1 MQENIPVKLASVPCS
16 IIISI
21 TKERGTH
28 LSIVMVPQNGINE
41 GLDTLANG
49 EREEKNHFSIKRFK
63 LAVRHHHTELFT
75 YI

>member
-1 MQENIPVKLASVPCS
+1 MMQENIPVKLASIPCS

-41 GLDTLANG
+41 GLDTLT
-49 EREEKNHFSIKRFK
+49 
-63 LAVRHHHTELFT
+63 TENLKKKIT
-75 YI
+75 SQSNDSNS

>member
-1 MQENIPVKLASVPCS
+1 MQENIPVKLASIPCS

-41 GLDTLANG
+41 GLDTLT
-49 EREEKNHFSIKRFK
+49 
-63 LAVRHHHTELFT
+63 TENLKKKIT
-75 YI
+75 SQSNDSNS

>member
-41 GLDTLANG
+41 GLDTLT
-49 EREEKNHFSIKRFK
+49 
-63 LAVRHHHTELFT
+63 TENLKKKIT
-75 YI
+75 SQSNDSNS

>member
-1 MQENIPVKLASVPCS
+1 MMQENIPVKLASVPCS

-41 GLDTLANG
+41 GLDTLT
-49 EREEKNHFSIKRFK
+49 
-63 LAVRHHHTELFT
+63 TENLKKKIT
-75 YI
+75 SQSNDSNS